1 MDDRFYL
8 GVSSINQSRQLVVA
22 GTQEN
27 TVILQHILDGSFVSR
42 EDLQK
47 HLEEAKRRL
56 TELKRDEIV
65 LAKTRTVK
73 RLLDHVKIEGSQN
86 LSNKARDKIALSQQD
101 GFVIGLEV
109 TKLRDEISEKEREL
123 SGMFQASTFRYDRN
137 LRFVR
142 FSITRLF
149 KIEIIIVSYR
159 LYDIAYEP

>member
-8 GVSSINQSRQLVVA
+8 GVSSVNQSRQLVVA

-47 HLEEAKRRL
+47 HLEEAKKRL
-56 TELKRDEIV
+56 TELKKDEIV
-65 LAKTRTVK
+65 YAKTRTVK

-109 TKLRDEISEKEREL
+109 TKLRDEIAEKEREL
-123 SGMFQASTFRYDRN
+123 SGSFYLIRYRWCTILVHRIVQDYDRCCTQ
-137 LRFVR
+137 R
-142 FSITRLF
+142 TTH
-149 KIEIIIVSYR
+149 
-159 LYDIAYEP
+159 

>member
-8 GVSSINQSRQLVVA
+8 GVSSVNQSRQLVVA

-47 HLEEAKRRL
+47 HLEEAKKRL
-56 TELKRDEIV
+56 TELKKDEIV
-65 LAKTRTVK
+65 YAKTRTVK

-109 TKLRDEISEKEREL
+109 TKLRDEIAEKEREL
-123 SGMFQASTFRYDRN
+123 SGSF
-137 LRFVR
+137 
-142 FSITRLF
+142 
-149 KIEIIIVSYR
+149 
-159 LYDIAYEP
+159 